1 MIDFFILLIK
11 YWYITLPVL
20 VIIGV
25 LQQDDNKEKEKLK
38 LPQLTHQQNV
48 RILKSFERKP
58 FQFAV

>member
-25 LQQDDNKEKEKLK
+25 LQQDDNK
-38 LPQLTHQQNV
+38 
-48 RILKSFERKP
+48 
-58 FQFAV
+58 